1 MAENIKVK
9 IEVDATSI
17 KTATA
22 DSKQLEAALL
32 KAGVPVEFMN
42 DALDEVDK
50 TLKEASV
57 DAGKFAKALDSSAT
71 STKSLRTQL
80 AEAKNEAVKM
90 SQQFGAFSKE
100 AQTAAK
106 RAAVIKDE
114 IDDLNDTLN
123 ALNPEAKLNAFV
135 KLGQGIQG
143 GFQAATGALQLFGV
157 ENERITKLA
166 QQFQGVLNLTEGINS
181 VLQLKDVYGQ
191 LRLVLGVTTA
201 AQNGLNVAMLANPAG
216 ALVVAIGALV
226 AAVVILSDKTEEYAL
241 TEEQLNRIK
250 QDGIDTTE
258 DLKDAEDAL
267 AIQRDKNATFDI
279 QRRKAVEKLE
289 KDLFQL
295 KLDQINAQDELNAAQ
310 ESYNELGVGAA
321 RNLVIERQERLTN
334 AIQLKQQTDEAVENK
349 LKEFNATK
357 ELIRLKE
364 QEAKADDNNKQKKK
378 EAKTETDNYI
388 ASIRTLSIEI
398 AKNNVEILK
407 LSSEGFGN
415 LQNVFNITEAN
426 AFDVKKAIEGIND
439 ELKNLEPVSVK
450 ISKTISDLNKEFFDK
465 LDADEEER
473 IKNAKLALSSA
484 SEVVEGIYGVTAGL
498 RERELQDLEESRRKG
513 LITEER
519 YEAEVMKIKEK
530 GARDQKKAALFA
542 AILGGAQAIINAL
555 GTTPQAAIP
564 AALALA
570 SITTAANIAKIVA
583 TPIPKFKQGT
593 LNVGGGN
600 VDADGGMHAIIH
612 RGEAVIPADRN
623 RDYHPTISAL
633 FKRQIKASDIN
644 SFVEMKLKGKSF
656 ERSHTPIDIDK
667 LGRIITRDKNVNI
680 GNAKVVG
687 NIIAD
692 RLANK
697 LDSRQW

>member
-1 MAENIKVK
+1 MAENIQVK
-9 IEVDATSI
+9 FTVD
-17 KTATA
+17 KTQLDGAIA
-22 DSKQLEAALL
+22 SSKTLEAELK
-32 KAGVPVEFMN
+32 KAGVSAQNMDAALEGVN
-42 DALDEVDK
+42 DALN
-50 TLKEASV
+50 EAGV
-57 DAGKFAKALDSSAT
+57 DAKTFAKALDQSAQ

-80 AEAKNEAVKM
+80 AEAKNEAVRM

-106 RAAVIKDE
+106 RAAEIKDE
-114 IDDLNDTLN
+114 IGDLNDTLD
-123 ALNPEAKLNAFV
+123 ALNPDAKLNAFV

-191 LRLVLGVTTA
+191 LRLVLGVTTT
-201 AQNGLNVAMLANPAG
+201 AQRGLNVAMAANPAG
-216 ALVVAIGALV
+216 AIAVAVIALT
-226 AAVVILSDKTEEYAL
+226 AAVILLNDETKAYKL
-241 TEEQLNRIK
+241 TEEELTKIK
-250 QDGIDTTE
+250 QDAIDATE
-258 DLKDAEDAL
+258 GLQNAEDAL

-279 QRRKAVEKLE
+279 QRRRETERLQ
-289 KDLFQL
+289 KDLVDLF
-295 KLDQINAQDELNAAQ
+295 INQTKAQDELNQATK
-310 ESYNELGVGAA
+310 EYNELGVGASRA
-321 RNLVIERQERLTN
+321 LVRERTERLAAATETKRIADQ
-334 AIQLKQQTDEAVENK
+334 AIQDRLQEYKLIRETITLKELESKKGKEAADKKKADDEDILRSMQRIPLEVNK
-349 LKEFNATK
+349 LKNAY
-357 ELIRLKE
+357 ELL
-364 QEAKADDNNKQKKK
+364 A
-378 EAKTETDNYI
+378 
-388 ASIRTLSIEI
+388 
-398 AKNNVEILK
+398 
-407 LSSEGFGN
+407 LSSEGFQN
-415 LQNVFNITEAN
+415 LIDVFDILEAQP
-426 AFDVKKAIEGIND
+426 FEIKKTIE
-439 ELKNLEPVSVK
+439 ELKKELKSLKPILAE
-450 ISKTISDLNKEFFDK
+450 IKTTSADLNKELFDR
-465 LDADEEER
+465 LDEEQEAR
-473 IKNAKLALSSA
+473 IKSAVLAVSAA
-484 SEVVEGIYGVTAGL
+484 SEVVDGIYGVTAGL

-519 YEAEVMKIKEK
+519 YEAEVRKIKEK

-583 TPIPKFKQGT
+583 TPIPKFKTGT

-600 VDADGGMHAIIH
+600 VDADGGMHAIVH
-612 RGEAVIPADRN
+612 KGEAIIPADRN

-656 ERSHTPIDIDK
+656 NGGVQPIDIDK
-667 LGRIITRDKNVNI
+667 LGKVISRDKNVNI

-692 RLANK
+692 RLATK